1 MTTLFLHFF
10 PFSPPGDLEVVWHSY
25 PESRHSG
32 PTDRGRR
39 ARGRVWRL
47 RERFI
52 RRTRVARG
60 VHPDWDS
67 SDADSLYGVGRWG
80 GDYFR
85 IDEKGRV
92 IVSPQREQGKGA
104 ALSDILALLS
114 KRDVH
119 PPVSLRFP
127 QILRDRIAQLHESFL
142 AAMKEC
148 DYKGGLRLVYPMKV
162 NQRKETVVEL
172 MEAGEPWNYG
182 LEVGSK
188 PELLS
193 ALALQ
198 APKESLLVVNGF
210 KDREYVELA
219 ASGVELGKNVV
230 IVLDKLDEARLV
242 SEVLAGSERLPMIGI
257 RLKLSA
263 KGGGKWA
270 DAAGETAKFG
280 LTVPELMAAV
290 RILREAGLEDRL
302 RMIHFHI
309 GSQVTDIK
317 RFHAGLMEG
326 ARTYAKLR
334 KLGLPVEWVNVGG
347 GLGVDYD
354 GSASATPSS
363 MNYDLRE
370 YTNSVAYTLQGVAD
384 EEGVEHPTI
393 VSESGRAVVA
403 YHGLFVTELIKR
415 VPDEL
420 PLEDHL
426 PKAGDH
432 RVLLEME
439 ATLDRVRLDN
449 YQEAYHDAV
458 ALRESAL
465 QRFNLGVLGLEDRA
479 KSEVMF
485 RHVALRVLACARQDD
500 NMSEEFL
507 GLQKLLQHKFIANF
521 SLFQSTPD
529 VWGVKQLFPVMPLT
543 RLDEEPTE
551 FGTVVDITCDS
562 DGEINRFVSEG
573 DPKDTLEL
581 HELENG
587 PYPIGIF
594 LTGAYQDTL
603 GDFHNLFGRVHEA
616 YVHVAPDGGLSVEN
630 VVPGDSVEE
639 VLWMVNWEMGELDAH
654 MRKHLARKVEKGE
667 LDEERAAEIAEGFR
681 VALDGYTYLER

>member
-1 MTTLFLHFF
+1 MT
-10 PFSPPGDLEVVWHSY
+10 SEWDVGKS
-25 PESRHSG
+25 SG
-32 PTDRGRR
+32 
-39 ARGRVWRL
+39 
-47 RERFI
+47 
-52 RRTRVARG
+52 
-60 VHPDWDS
+60 
-67 SDADSLYGVGRWG
+67 LYGLERWG
-80 GDYFR
+80 EHYFR
-85 IDEKGRV
+85 IDDRGDV
-92 IVSPQREQGKGA
+92 VVTPQRDEGKGA
-104 ALSDILALLS
+104 AVVRILKMLAEQ
-114 KRDVH
+114 DVH

-127 QILRDRIAQLHESFL
+127 QILRDRIALLHESFL
-142 AAMKEC
+142 GSMKEC
-148 DYKGGLRLVYPMKV
+148 GYKGGLRLVYPMKV
-162 NQRKETVVEL
+162 NQRKETVLEL
-172 MEAGEPWNYG
+172 VSAGEQWNYG
-182 LEVGSK
+182 IEVGSK

-193 ALALQ
+193 ALALDT
-198 APKESLLVVNGF
+198 PKESLLVVNGF

-230 IVLDKLDEARLV
+230 IVLDKMDEAQLV
-242 SEVLAGSERLPMIGI
+242 AEVLGGLDRLPMIGI

-270 DAAGETAKFG
+270 EASGEQAKFG
-280 LTVPELMAAV
+280 LTVPELLRAV
-290 RILREAGLEDRL
+290 EILKGAGLQDQV

-317 RFHAGLMEG
+317 RIHAGLTEG

-334 KLGLPVEWVNVGG
+334 KAGLPVELVNVGG

-354 GSASATPSS
+354 GSGTTTASS

-403 YHGLFVTELIKR
+403 YHGLFVTEVIKR

-420 PLEDHL
+420 PLEKHL
-426 PKAGDH
+426 PEEGDH
-432 RVLLEME
+432 RALFELK

-458 ALRESAL
+458 ALRESTL
-465 QRFNLGVLGLEDRA
+465 QRFNLGVVGLLQRA
-479 KSEVMF
+479 KAEVMF
-485 RHVALRVLACARQDD
+485 RHTALKVLVCARDDD
-500 NMSEEFL
+500 NMTDEFL
-507 GLQKLLQHKFIANF
+507 NLQKSLQHKFIANF
-521 SLFQSTPD
+521 SVFQSTPD
-529 VWGVKQLFPVMPLT
+529 IWGVKQLFPVMPLT
-543 RLDEEPTE
+543 RLQQEPTE

-562 DGEINRFVSEG
+562 DGEIKRYVDETE
-573 DPKDTLEL
+573 PKDTLEL
-581 HELENG
+581 HNLDEG
-587 PYPIGIF
+587 PYPVGIF

-616 YVHVAPDGGLSVEN
+616 YVHVEPDGTPRVDK

-639 VLWMVNWEMGELDAH
+639 VLWMVNWEMGELDKQ
-654 MRKHLARKVEKGE
+654 MRASLARKVEKGE
-667 LDEERAAEIAEGFR
+667 LDKERAAEVAEGFR